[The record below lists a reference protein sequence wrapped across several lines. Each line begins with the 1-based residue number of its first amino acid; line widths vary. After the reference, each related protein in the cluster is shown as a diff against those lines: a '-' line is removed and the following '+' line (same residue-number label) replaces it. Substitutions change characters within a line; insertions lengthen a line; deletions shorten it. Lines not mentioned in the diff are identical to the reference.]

1 MLISPFTPIFF
12 IDRKADGISSS
23 YTQVFAP
30 TDQILIQV
38 ISESY
43 EEIGD
48 WMLYAE
54 PGHILVEYID
64 YSYWAMNG
72 DVDINFA
79 VLSPSPG
86 LYSLEIGGKT
96 SEVFR
101 ITEDPLILQK
111 TTLIQYSMKDN
122 RQRNDVVFFIDDMQR
137 FFDFRVPGGF
147 KDSNWAFAVDGEQF
161 ITPHSDIVQLY
172 GLDSTQKKFTLGN
185 SEGCP
190 VWFAELLNRL
200 LCCTYVYFD
209 GERYAR
215 KDTAVPETT
224 VLLDGINSFVF
235 TQNLQKVVN
244 IDPTLT
250 MRHQAILRRG
260 FITTENS
267 GTTYYRLANTNI
279 NRLIK

>member
-1 MLISPFTPIFF
+1 MLISPFTPLFF
-12 IDRKADGISSS
+12 IDRKSDGIKSK
-23 YTQVFAP
+23 YTQVFSP
-30 TDQILIQV
+30 RDQILLEV
-38 ISESY
+38 ICDSSE
-43 EEIGD
+43 ETGD
-48 WMLYAE
+48 WILYTE
-54 PGHILVEYID
+54 PGHILLEYID
-64 YSYWAMNG
+64 YTYWSMNG
-72 DVDINFA
+72 DIDIRFA

-86 LYSLEIGGKT
+86 LYSVEIDGKT

-101 ITEDPLILQK
+101 VTDNPLILDN

-122 RQRNDVVFFIDDMQR
+122 RQRNDGVFFIDGMQR

-147 KDSNWAFAVDGEQF
+147 KDSNWSFAVESEQF
-161 ITPHSDIVQLY
+161 VTPSADIVQLY

-190 VWFAELLNRL
+190 VWFAELLNRI

-215 KDTAVPETT
+215 KDASAPETT
-224 VLLDGINSFVF
+224 VLLEGVNSFVF

-250 MRHQAILRRG
+250 LRHQALMRR
-260 FITTENS
+260 IDNTN
-267 GTTYYRLANTNI
+267 YRLATTNI

>member
-1 MLISPFTPIFF
+1 MLISPFTPLFF
-12 IDRKADGISSS
+12 IDRKSDGIKSK
-23 YTQVFAP
+23 YTQVFSP
-30 TDQILIQV
+30 SDQILLEV
-38 ISESY
+38 ICDSSE
-43 EEIGD
+43 ETGD
-48 WMLYAE
+48 WILYTE
-54 PGHILVEYID
+54 PGHILLEYID
-64 YSYWAMNG
+64 YTYWSMNG
-72 DVDINFA
+72 DIDIRFA

-86 LYSLEIGGKT
+86 LYSVEIDGKM

-101 ITEDPLILQK
+101 VTDNPLILDN

-122 RQRNDVVFFIDDMQR
+122 RQRNDGVFFIDGMQR

-147 KDSNWAFAVDGEQF
+147 KDSNWSFAVESEQF
-161 ITPHSDIVQLY
+161 VTPSADIVQLY

-190 VWFAELLNRL
+190 VWFAELLNRI

-215 KDTAVPETT
+215 KDASAPETT
-224 VLLDGINSFVF
+224 VLLEGVNSFVF

-250 MRHQAILRRG
+250 LRHQALMRR
-260 FITTENS
+260 IDNTN
-267 GTTYYRLANTNI
+267 YRLATTNI